1 MELNGRDSGWAQL
14 RDIRPN
20 VPQHSQYPNSV
31 PSAAHAAAVRI
42 DTNRHESAPG
52 RHRPARIANRPPR
65 STYRKRRA
73 EACKRHPFDN
83 GHADHRRRPIE

>member
-1 MELNGRDSGWAQL
+1 MGVIPAGPNYATYGRTF
-14 RDIRPN
+14 RNIRGIRI
-20 VPQHSQYPNSV
+20 QYRRLPMPLPCEST
-31 PSAAHAAAVRI
+31 RI
-42 DTNRHESAPG
+42 DTNRHESPPG